1 MSSELQDKKAR
12 IVVVDNPF
20 NVDESEEPFG
30 KRWGGECFTLSTE
43 HLAALQAG
51 KTLALDVQNEYV
63 TFVRLEPTEGK
74 TATIQQTIRREND
87 VTEPFQSVSLQLSA
101 LFRQAIHAANG
112 DVDDIIQNRERD
124 TNRIDHQLDHM
135 LGFCCDPDMLV
146 AFKRLCRYY
155 FTIDPVATTE
165 HINAYRDMWD
175 KPDETVGWDG
185 V

>member
-1 MSSELQDKKAR
+1 MSSELHDKKAR

-63 TFVRLEPTEGK
+63 TFVRLESSDDGK
-74 TATIQQTIRREND
+74 A
-87 VTEPFQSVSLQLSA
+87 
-101 LFRQAIHAANG
+101 
-112 DVDDIIQNRERD
+112 
-124 TNRIDHQLDHM
+124 
-135 LGFCCDPDMLV
+135 
-146 AFKRLCRYY
+146 
-155 FTIDPVATTE
+155 
-165 HINAYRDMWD
+165 
-175 KPDETVGWDG
+175 G